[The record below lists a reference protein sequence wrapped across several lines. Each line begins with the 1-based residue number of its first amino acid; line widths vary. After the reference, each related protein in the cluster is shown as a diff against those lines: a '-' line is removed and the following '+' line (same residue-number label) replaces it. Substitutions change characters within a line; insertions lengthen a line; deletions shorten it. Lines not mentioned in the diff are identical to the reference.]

1 MTPRVKSRLNYK
13 VVMGQLSWTSV
24 TSATRKKRREVKD
37 EEKAS
42 SFELINGARFEQV
55 TVYCSVAI
63 NKIKLQVHI
72 WMLNL
77 PNNNLKGL

>member
-1 MTPRVKSRLNYK
+1 
-13 VVMGQLSWTSV
+13 MGDV
-24 TSATRKKRREVKD
+24 IGDCNKRRGQVRD
-37 EEKAS
+37 EEKAL
-42 SFELINGARFEQV
+42 SFEQINGARFEQV
-55 TVYCSVAI
+55 RDYCSVAI

>member
-1 MTPRVKSRLNYK
+1 
-13 VVMGQLSWTSV
+13 
-24 TSATRKKRREVKD
+24 VKD

-55 TVYCSVAI
+55 RDYCSVAI

-72 WMLNL
+72 
-77 PNNNLKGL
+77 